1 MRAGPKAAVTAAPL
15 DLSKLPKAGG
25 ARVIRFIETYLH
37 VTKGTGARKRFK
49 LRDWQKD
56 IICELFDGDRPRQGL
71 LSLPRGN
78 GKSSLA
84 AALALYGLF
93 ADNVEGAQVLCV
105 ASDQR
110 QAEIV
115 FSTARRMIELEPRL
129 AEQVQI
135 FRDKIYV
142 PRTDSTLM
150 PLPAEPGALQGYDPS
165 LCIVDEL
172 HVVTEACWD
181 AMSLASGKRDRSL
194 ILAISTPGA
203 DSDSVMGRLVEHG
216 RADDDPSFF
225 FREYA
230 APVGC
235 DLDDEDAW
243 TVANPALD
251 DFLHRDALRATRKTS
266 REAAFRRYRLGQ
278 WAGEVEQW
286 LPDGA
291 WPACTDVRGIGDG
304 EEVVLALDGSYN
316 NDTTAIVAATVGDHP
331 HLIVVGCWDRPD
343 GVQDWQVPILDVE
356 QKIRDACARW
366 QVREIVAD
374 PFRWARS
381 LQILEA
387 ERLPVLA
394 FPQSPQ
400 RMTPATTRLYEAV
413 VNHTVTHDG
422 DGLLARHIG
431 NCRLKVDARG
441 TRLAKE
447 HRFSSRKID
456 LAIAAVMAHDRAA
469 QVLPVVRPMIF

>member
-1 MRAGPKAAVTAAPL
+1 MRAGPKAAITAPPL
-15 DLSKLPKAGG
+15 DLSKLPKSGG
-25 ARVIRFIETYLH
+25 ARVIRFVETFLH
-37 VTKGTGARKRFK
+37 VTKGTGARKRFR
-49 LRDWQKD
+49 LREWQRE
-56 IICELFDGDRPRQGL
+56 IVRELFDGERPRQGL
-71 LSLPRGN
+71 LSMPRGQ

-93 ADNVEGAQVLCV
+93 ADEVEGAQVLCV

-115 FSTARRMIELEPRL
+115 FNIARRMIELEPRL
-129 AEQVQI
+129 LEQVQI

-194 ILAISTPGA
+194 VLAISTPGA

-216 RADDDPSFF
+216 RAGDDSAFY
-225 FREYA
+225 FREFA

-235 DLDDEDAW
+235 ALDDEDAW
-243 TVANPALD
+243 TIANPALD

-278 WAGEVEQW
+278 WAGEIDQW

-291 WPACTDVRGIGDG
+291 WAARTDLRSIPDG
-304 EEVVLALDGSYN
+304 AEVVLALDGSFN
-316 NDTTAIVAATVGDHP
+316 NDTTALVAATVGPHP
-331 HLIVVGCWDRPD
+331 HLVVVGCWERPD
-343 GVQDWQVPILDVE
+343 GVADWQVPILDVE
-356 QKIRDACARW
+356 QQIRDACARW
-366 QVREIVAD
+366 QVREIAAD

-387 ERLPVLA
+387 EGLPVLA

-413 VNHTVTHDG
+413 VNDAMTHDG
-422 DGLLARHIG
+422 NGLLARHIS
-431 NCRLKVDARG
+431 NARLKTDARG
-441 TRLAKE
+441 ARLVKE
-447 HRFSSRKID
+447 HRFSARKID

-469 QVLPVVRPMIF
+469 QAVRVVELAIY